1 VKRRISPAA
10 VVTVLVLACLYLPIG
25 MVVVNAFNADE
36 SLLGWGGATT
46 RWLTEAFADP
56 KVQRDFVTSCVIA
69 LLSTVVAVALSLAAV
84 MAVSR
89 LPRRAGAMLQTLTYA
104 RLMIPEVVIAGGILL
119 VIQRL
124 GLTTGTWSVV
134 AGHIVFCSAYA
145 TLVLQSRFATLTGT
159 YDEAAADLGASPRRV
174 FLRVLW
180 PMMMPAVVV
189 ASLLSFTFSFDDVV
203 STVFLAG
210 PETETLP
217 VLILSLAR
225 HGTSPEINAIAVAFM
240 FVSLV
245 LMCLVALAS
254 LWPARQDRRTVVEE
268 EAR

>member
-1 VKRRISPAA
+1 MKQRISPAA
-10 VVTVLVLACLYLPIG
+10 VLTVVVLAFLYLPIA
-25 MVVVNAFNADE
+25 MVVVNAFNANE
-36 SLLGWGGATT
+36 NLIGWGGATT
-46 RWLTEAFADP
+46 EWLTGAFQDP
-56 KVQRDFVTSCVIA
+56 QVRQDFLTSCLIA
-69 LLSTVVAVALSLAAV
+69 LLSTAVAVTLSLGAV

-89 LPRRAGAMLQTLTYA
+89 LPKRAGAVLQTLTYA

-119 VIQRL
+119 LIQRL

-145 TLVLQSRFATLTGT
+145 TLVLQARFATLTGT

-217 VLILSLAR
+217 VLILSLSR

-254 LWPARQDRRTVVEE
+254 LWPAKQARRAPVEE
-268 EAR
+268 EVA

>member
-1 VKRRISPAA
+1 MKRRISPAA
-10 VVTVLVLACLYLPIG
+10 AVTVAVLAFLYLPIG
-25 MVVVNAFNADE
+25 MVIVNAFNADE
-36 SLLGWGGATT
+36 SLVGWGGATLEWIT
-46 RWLTEAFADP
+46 GAFADP
-56 KVQRDFVTSCVIA
+56 RVRQDFLTSCLIA

-89 LPRRAGAMLQTLTYA
+89 LPKRAGAVLQTLTYA
-104 RLMIPEVVIAGGILL
+104 RLMIPEVVIAAGILV

-174 FLRVLW
+174 FLKVLW
-180 PMMMPAVVV
+180 PMMMPAVVI
-189 ASLLSFTFSFDDVV
+189 AALLSFTFSFDDVV

-217 VLILSLAR
+217 VLILSLSR

-254 LWPARQDRRTVVEE
+254 FWPSKQTRRVTSEE
-268 EAR
+268 EAA